1 MVKLNLNT
9 WQDIADVVRELK
21 EEIMKKSNI
30 RWVQEDTLT
39 YRATLPTMPRG
50 FERGLIESDIDPVQ
64 TWCQEHNCG
73 RRTSF
78 DTFKFKKP
86 AEVAMFLL
94 RWGN

>member
-1 MVKLNLNT
+1 MAKLKLDT
-9 WQDIADVVRELK
+9 WQDIADVVRALK
-21 EEIMKKSNI
+21 EELMKKPNI
-30 RWVQEDTLT
+30 KWVQETPLV

-50 FERGLIESDIDPVQ
+50 FERGLIESDLDPVQ
-64 TWCQEHNCG
+64 AWCMEHKCG

-94 RWGN
+94 RWGS